1 MRKIVIDRR
10 AFLIGPLAAGAASF
24 FQGGRLAVADELSD
38 WLTIPFAPDDKLLN
52 PQLIKELPPELAG
65 RLGRFAAFLIK
76 SWGLETHV
84 EPNVQGI
91 VADLFM
97 VKSTEGPSYFS
108 EYSAAG
114 ETIERARISLASEE
128 RAFDLLAFGVIA
140 DPESARSRL
149 GRFRRF
155 VFGETARYLIAAG
168 GFRRFKPGPGNAPAR
183 NYQGYIAGPFNNPD
197 YLPYRGLTS

>member
-10 AFLIGPLAAGAASF
+10 AFLIGPLAAGAASVF
-24 FQGGRLAVADELSD
+24 PGGQLAVADELSD

-52 PQLIKELPPELAG
+52 PQLVKELPPELAG
-65 RLGRFAAFLIK
+65 RLGRFAAFLMK
-76 SWGLETHV
+76 SWGLETYV
-84 EPNVQGI
+84 EPSVEAI
-91 VADLFM
+91 IADLF
-97 VKSTEGPSYFS
+97 VLKSSEAPSYFA
-108 EYSAAG
+108 EYGVADES
-114 ETIERARISLASEE
+114 IERARISLASEE

-140 DPESARSRL
+140 DPDPARSRV

-168 GFRRFKPGPGNAPAR
+168 GFRRFKPAPGNAPAK

-197 YLPYRGLTS
+197 YLPYRGLKS